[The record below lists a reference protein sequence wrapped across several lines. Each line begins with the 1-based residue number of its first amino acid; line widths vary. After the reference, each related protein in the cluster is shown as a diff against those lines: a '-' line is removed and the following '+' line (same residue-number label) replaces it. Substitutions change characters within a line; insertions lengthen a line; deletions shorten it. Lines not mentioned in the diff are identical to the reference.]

1 MGCYQSCAK
10 HTGPTNAER
19 ALLGVNAAFLE
30 NLKLRL
36 HRKFGRAYL
45 DLTTTEICTQ
55 YVMPLTEARACAWV
69 DLLLKDPVDKFNL
82 APATVFVSH
91 AWKYSFATTV
101 DTILRHEF
109 REAPGAYYWIDL
121 IPNNQ
126 HIATNLPYEWWCNTF
141 QENIKRIGRVLLVM
155 SPWRDPIPMT
165 RAWCLFEMMNA
176 LHGKVQLDIRLPEA
190 EVDGFVE
197 ALADNHN
204 EVMDMLVRVEAQ
216 KAEAFKASDRDMI
229 FKTVEETVGFPEL
242 NTKIKAQLRAWC
254 LEQALVAV
262 RNRESEDG
270 KSMKFAHFCNQV
282 GLVLSAFGE
291 LDKALEISIKALE
304 ICLATRGEEHIHT
317 ATMYNRVGVIYRQQ
331 HEYEQALEYH
341 DKALKITLN
350 SQGEEHLS
358 TASTYNNMALVHN
371 NLKQYESAL
380 EYYDKALKIMLATLG
395 EEDEN
400 TAGAYNNIATV
411 LKSQR
416 EYVKA
421 TAYYS
426 KALKILLLKMGEK
439 HPSTAAA
446 YNNMAIM
453 YKKQGQYEQALEH
466 YDKASIIW
474 TAVLGEEHPRTVSA
488 VCNQAMAYQSQGQQ
502 EQALEHYRKA
512 LRIRKRTLGMEHADT
527 RRVQKA
533 IDKLEASS

>member
-1 MGCYQSCAK
+1 MLRKSV
-10 HTGPTNAER
+10 T
-19 ALLGVNAAFLE
+19 
-30 NLKLRL
+30 KLRDRRFIL
-36 HRKFGRAYL
+36 STL
-45 DLTTTEICTQ
+45 TEICTQ

-69 DLLLKDPVDKFNL
+69 DLLLKDPVHKFNL
-82 APATVFVSH
+82 APATVFASH
-91 AWKYSFATTV
+91 AWKYSFAITV

-126 HIATNLPYEWWCNTF
+126 HIATDLPYEWWCNTF

-216 KAEAFKASDRDMI
+216 KAEASKASDRDMI

-262 RNRESEDG
+262 RDRESEDG
-270 KSMKFAHFCNQV
+270 KSMNFANFCNHV
-282 GLVLSAFGE
+282 GIVLSAFGE
-291 LDKALEISIKALE
+291 FDKALEISIKALE

-317 ATMYNRVGVIYRQQ
+317 ATMYIRVGRIYRRQ
-331 HEYEQALEYH
+331 HKYEQALEYH

-358 TASTYNNMALVHN
+358 TASTYNSMALLHT

-380 EYYDKALKIMLATLG
+380 ECHDKALKIMLATLG

-400 TAGAYNNIATV
+400 TAGAYNNMANT
-411 LKSQR
+411 
-416 EYVKA
+416 E
-421 TAYYS
+421 YYS
-426 KALKILLLKMGEK
+426 KALKILLLTMGEK

-446 YNNMAIM
+446 YNNMAII
-453 YKKQGQYEQALEH
+453 YKKQGQYGQALEH
-466 YDKASIIW
+466 YDKALIIW
-474 TAVLGEEHPRTVSA
+474 TAVLGEEHPRMVSA
-488 VCNQAMAYQSQGQQ
+488 VFNKAMAYQSQGQQ
-502 EQALEHYRKA
+502 EQALEYYRKA
-512 LRIRKRTLGMEHADT
+512 LRIRSRTLGMDHADT
-527 RRVQKA
+527 RRIQKA